1 MPKDPAFLFYTAD
14 FISGV
19 QDLTMEERGQFIT
32 LLCLQHQKGH
42 LTEKMIKLAV
52 GDAAADVRQKFRKD
66 SAGLWYNERLDIEI
80 EKRKSFSRKQSE
92 RAKTGWKHRKKKKE
106 GDATALPRQSHYVN
120 ENVIENENENRIKNE
135 NELLENYELWTKEII
150 DGNDHFFQQMFMQES
165 IPAGDHI
172 QFLIMDHRDLLNRY
186 PKMRPPNVHAF
197 RKSCIKHIRENY
209 KKQPNGTSKKREQT
223 ATTREYLKQH
233 YGDKFGQQ

>member
-1 MPKDPAFLFYTAD
+1 MPLMMGDW
-14 FISGV
+14 I
-19 QDLTMEERGQFIT
+19 RGT
-32 LLCLQHQKGH
+32 RG
-42 LTEKMIKLAV
+42 MR
-52 GDAAADVRQKFRKD
+52 ADVKGVYIGLLIHQYDSGYIPADLDELALIEPEVGKVWVKLKDKFQEFEPGKLRNKKLEEIRNFWEKQSKNGSKGGRPKKNKPKTNPNNNPKTNPKGNHHND
-66 SAGLWYNERLDIEI
+66 IDHDYDIE
-80 EKRKSFSRKQSE
+80 FDND
-92 RAKTGWKHRKKKKE
+92 H
-106 GDATALPRQSHYVN
+106 
-120 ENVIENENENRIKNE
+120 
-135 NELLENYELWTKEII
+135 ELLKNYELWTKEII
-150 DGNDHFFQQMFMQES
+150 EGNDHFFQQMFMQES